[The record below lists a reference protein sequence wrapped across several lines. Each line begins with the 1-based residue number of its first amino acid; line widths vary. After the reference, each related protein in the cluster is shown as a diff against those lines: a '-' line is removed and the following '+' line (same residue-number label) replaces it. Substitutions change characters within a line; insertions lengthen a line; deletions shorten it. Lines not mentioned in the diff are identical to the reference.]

1 MLRVDLKLDFSC
13 NNRCA
18 FCVQGDKRYQCGPR
32 NIHQV
37 CADLEMGLRSGA
49 RQLVLTGGEPTL
61 NANLFAVIRK
71 ARQLGYESV
80 QIQSNGRSFYY
91 SQVCEAAIRAGAT
104 EFSPSIHGATAETH
118 DRLTGASGSFEQTLR
133 GIENLVSLGQ
143 TVITNTVVTRA
154 NYAELP
160 SLARLLVA
168 LGVRQFQ
175 LAYVHIVGSAAN
187 NADWLVA
194 RKSEIMSSVLMALD
208 VGRAAGVTCMTE
220 AIPYCLMPGYED
232 HIAERIIP
240 ESMIFD
246 DDRTIDNY
254 GEYRRQEGKA
264 KRPECS
270 ACRYFSRCEGP
281 WREYPER
288 FGWQEFVPIE

>member
-1 MLRVDLKLDFSC
+1 
-13 NNRCA
+13 
-18 FCVQGDKRYQCGPR
+18 
-32 NIHQV
+32 
-37 CADLEMGLRSGA
+37 
-49 RQLVLTGGEPTL
+49 
-61 NANLFAVIRK
+61 
-71 ARQLGYESV
+71 
-80 QIQSNGRSFYY
+80 
-91 SQVCEAAIRAGAT
+91 
-104 EFSPSIHGATAETH
+104 
-118 DRLTGASGSFEQTLR
+118 
-133 GIENLVSLGQ
+133 
-143 TVITNTVVTRA
+143 
-154 NYAELP
+154 
-160 SLARLLVA
+160 
-168 LGVRQFQ
+168 
-175 LAYVHIVGSAAN
+175 
-187 NADWLVA
+187 
-194 RKSEIMSSVLMALD
+194 
-208 VGRAAGVTCMTE
+208 MTE